1 MVDLVMPSPE
11 RGRLLAVNSILP
23 VRYGDGSLLVGPRTQ

>member
-11 RGRLLAVNSILP
+11 RGRLLTVNSMLQA
-23 VRYGDGSLLVGPRTQ
+23 RYADGSLLVGPRTP